1 MCESCSSENKPLK
14 DYKILHDYHDDG
26 LWRFLFRNVITEIVI
41 VVDDL
46 DDDLVVVIF
55 CLLYSKHMPGNRSRL
70 DLASLLS
77 LSCHSVIHQ

>member
-1 MCESCSSENKPLK
+1 MGYGAS
-14 DYKILHDYHDDG
+14 
-26 LWRFLFRNVITEIVI
+26 FLEIVI

-55 CLLYSKHMPGNRSRL
+55 CLLYDKHMPGNRSRL

-77 LSCHSVIHQ
+77 PSPSLAIQ